1 MSVLIDH
8 ITNDMQYKILSDTIH
23 LVKSGEDDQMYENG
37 CICIHIVIVY
47 RDQLVPFFDY
57 LNGTASMS

>member
-1 MSVLIDH
+1 MAINH
-8 ITNDMQYKILSDTIH
+8 ITNDMQHKILPDTIHH

-37 CICIHIVIVY
+37 CICIHIVIIY

-57 LNGTASMS
+57 SIGTASM